1 MELQLLKKR
10 EPFPLSDEE
19 VIREALKAV
28 TSYASRH
35 TEEAFVLDDAVE
47 WALAA
52 VESVWRK
59 ARHYYSYRPLGIADR
74 QELEELSSRIRQELR
89 ARACKKAM
97 ESLKSR
103 KMLQINK
110 ATAEAVLAYE
120 LRRRGCEFFFEFQ
133 VYRVKVFVRAGE
145 KHALSFYIWYKML
158 QQEQQLAQA
167 LDAVAA
173 IAEQVR
179 LSGLDLTAYGGWK
192 DFTRWQK

>member
-1 MELQLLKKR
+1 MEFQLLKKR
-10 EPFPLSDEE
+10 EPFPLTDEE

-74 QELEELSSRIRQELR
+74 QELEELSARIRQELR

-97 ESLKSR
+97 EIDSVWLSPTPDVAMAQINAIKGFSKKAQKSR
-103 KMLQINK
+103 TSKPCLW
-110 ATAEAVLAYE
+110 VSP
-120 LRRRGCEFFFEFQ
+120 RRRLLNCLPTLIL
-133 VYRVKVFVRAGE
+133 
-145 KHALSFYIWYKML
+145 LSAYHILM
-158 QQEQQLAQA
+158 
-167 LDAVAA
+167 
-173 IAEQVR
+173 
-179 LSGLDLTAYGGWK
+179 SLTP
-192 DFTRWQK
+192 TQR

>member
-1 MELQLLKKR
+1 MEFQLLKKR

-59 ARHYYSYRPLGIADR
+59 ARHYFSYRPLGLADR
-74 QELEELSSRIRQELR
+74 QELEELSARIRQELR

-110 ATAEAVLAYE
+110 ATAEAVLTYE

-133 VYRVKVFVRAGE
+133 AYRVRVFVRAGE
-145 KHALSFYIWYKML
+145 KHALSFVIWYKML
-158 QQEQQLAQA
+158 QQEQRLTQA